1 MNLGIEPIHIVCVL
15 DESGSMSGSQA
26 QVVES
31 FNSIIATYRE
41 KFGNE
46 GYVSLYKFGMGGV
59 INMYMKRHLSEVQ
72 EMLIT
77 DFRPGG
83 GTPLYDAVGKAV
95 EDHRDHSRVFFV
107 VDTDGFENT
116 SKEYTQSVVKTLVEQ
131 QTTAGW
137 DFTFVGADLST
148 EHTQTMG
155 ASLGMVGANATMAFA
170 KSADG
175 YASRSAALYSKL
187 ETYSSMSLEDHPL
200 TPRQYPETDTPS

>member
-15 DESGSMSGSQA
+15 DESGSMSGSQE
-26 QVVES
+26 QVVAS

-46 GYVSLYKFGMGGV
+46 GYVSLYKFGAAGV
-59 INMYMKRHLSEVQ
+59 TNLYLKQHIAEVK
-72 EMLIT
+72 EMQIT

-116 SKEYTQSVVKTLVEQ
+116 SREYSQTTVKTLVEQ
-131 QTTAGW
+131 QTAAGW
-137 DFTFVGADLST
+137 DFTFVGADLSAAT
-148 EHTQTMG
+148 VSTMG
-155 ASLGMVGANATMAFA
+155 ASLGMVGANSTMAFA

-175 YASRSAALYSKL
+175 YATRSAALYSKL
-187 ETYSSMSLEDHPL
+187 ETYSCSTLADQP
-200 TPRQYPETDTPS
+200 TDTPS